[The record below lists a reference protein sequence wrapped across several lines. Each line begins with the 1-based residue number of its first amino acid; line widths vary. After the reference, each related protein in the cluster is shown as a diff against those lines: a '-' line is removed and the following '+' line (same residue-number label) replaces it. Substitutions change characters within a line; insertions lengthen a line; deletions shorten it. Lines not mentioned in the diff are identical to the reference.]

1 VPCDPQWLRAHL
13 AAANVAAR
21 RSVIERDELADVAET
36 PIGSPERA
44 AEVHAILL
52 EAGAL

>member
-1 VPCDPQWLRAHL
+1 VRSFL
-13 AAANVAAR
+13 AAFIASAN
-21 RSVIERDELADVAET
+21 IERDELADVAET